1 MLKKSCLILITLIL
15 AFCSTNAEPVI
26 NTEYVGTPPGF
37 YDDITPEDIERQEQ
51 EELLEQQKQQN
62 IYQQSE
68 EGLLEH
74 YTGEDIVIPQPKTK
88 ATKNYSQI
96 YANLSMPDFSYLH
109 NIDPDQYYDTKDAT
123 WSIYPL
129 LRLNSPIYFK
139 EITIE
144 PGYYLLT
151 PREHKGSW
159 YMLFKQNG
167 IVKHIVPVFERDYT
181 PETFYDEHIP
191 QPKLTPSQKV
201 HMGILDF
208 LGKFDSTKRKE
219 PVQSYLELNDV
230 ENHFV
235 TIIIYYGSH
244 KYSTIF
250 RTVKL

>member
-1 MLKKSCLILITLIL
+1 MLKKSFLLSILFLLTIGLV
-15 AFCSTNAEPVI
+15 NAEPIV
-26 NTEYVGTPPGF
+26 NTDYVGTPPGF
-37 YDDITPEDIERQEQ
+37 YDEITPEDIEREEREEQLEQ
-51 EELLEQQKQQN
+51 EKRQNVYTQNDENALEHE
-62 IYQQSE
+62 YSE
-68 EGLLEH
+68 E
-74 YTGEDIVIPQPKTK
+74 IIIPPAKTK
-88 ATKNYSQI
+88 ATKNYAQI
-96 YANLSMPDFSYLH
+96 YSDLSVPSFSYLH
-109 NIDPDQYYDTKDAT
+109 NIDPEQYYDTKDAT

-139 EITIE
+139 GITIE

-151 PREHKGSW
+151 PREHKGEW

-167 IVKHIVPVFERDYT
+167 LVKYIIPVFERDYT

-208 LGKFDSTKRKE
+208 IGKFSSTKRQE
-219 PVQSYLELNDV
+219 PVQSYLELHDV

-235 TIIIYYGSH
+235 TVIIYYGSH
-244 KYSTIF
+244 KYSTLF